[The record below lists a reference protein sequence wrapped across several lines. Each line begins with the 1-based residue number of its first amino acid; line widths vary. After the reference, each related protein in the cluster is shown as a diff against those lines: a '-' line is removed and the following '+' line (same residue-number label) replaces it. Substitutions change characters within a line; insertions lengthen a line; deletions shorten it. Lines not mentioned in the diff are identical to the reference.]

1 MTTDAQSDID
11 RKMELFEQFMDDDEF
26 DWSFRED
33 TIPDELG
40 DDDDEPVPTEE
51 EQTELWQN
59 LIDMALLTRN
69 KKYTFVGL
77 TPAKSNSKC
86 NQPRTFIR

>member
-1 MTTDAQSDID
+1 MTTETQMDID
-11 RKMELFEQFMDDDEF
+11 RKMELFEQIMDDDQF

-40 DDDDEPVPTEE
+40 DDDEPIPTEE

-59 LIDMALLTRN
+59 LIDMSLLTHN
-69 KKYTFVGL
+69 KKYTFVRL
-77 TPAKSNSKC
+77 TPTKKFS
-86 NQPRTFIR
+86 RT